1 MDPRSSYEQD
11 GFVFERGLLPGSV
24 IERLVEIGERVHA
37 QWMEEYGDE
46 ARRRDLVNSTGL
58 TASRYFSRCLGG
70 SDAARSGYLNPSP
83 R

>member
-1 MDPRSSYEQD
+1 MAMVCSSAAFKPMDPRSSYEQD

-46 ARRRDLVNSTGL
+46 ARRRDLVNST
-58 TASRYFSRCLGG
+58 ASR
-70 SDAARSGYLNPSP
+70 
-83 R
+83 